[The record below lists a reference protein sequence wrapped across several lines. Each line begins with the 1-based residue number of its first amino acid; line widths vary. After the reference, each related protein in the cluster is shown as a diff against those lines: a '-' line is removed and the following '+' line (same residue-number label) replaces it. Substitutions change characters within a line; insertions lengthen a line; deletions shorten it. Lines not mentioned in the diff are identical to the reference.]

1 MKYAITFASRNIVAN
16 TITIASVSA
25 TKQRA
30 KLLRLIVNKVATNS
44 ATTITK

>member
-16 TITIASVSA
+16 TIIIASNNA
-25 TKQRA
+25 MTHRI
-30 KLLRLIVNKVATNS
+30 KLLCFIVNKVATNS

>member
-1 MKYAITFASRNIVAN
+1 MKYAITFASMNIVAN

-25 TKQRA
+25 ITHRI